1 MFAFRNDSGSTNGIR
16 GLMNMGNTCYL
27 NAAIQALSNC
37 PPIRDYFCL
46 LNIDSN
52 LSTPTNSSNSDV
64 SMAFRDL
71 LNRIWS
77 ENMQTAIKPTNFLF
91 VRFLKYLYLLIWVQ
105 LLIIVLL
112 CLASQEQMS
121 AISRIWT
128 ARCTRIY
135 SMFFGRLT
143 SRTQI
148 SHRY

>member
-91 VRFLKYLYLLIWVQ
+91 VRFLKYL
-105 LLIIVLL
+105 
-112 CLASQEQMS
+112 
-121 AISRIWT
+121 T
-128 ARCTRIY
+128 
-135 SMFFGRLT
+135 F
-143 SRTQI
+143 
-148 SHRY
+148 